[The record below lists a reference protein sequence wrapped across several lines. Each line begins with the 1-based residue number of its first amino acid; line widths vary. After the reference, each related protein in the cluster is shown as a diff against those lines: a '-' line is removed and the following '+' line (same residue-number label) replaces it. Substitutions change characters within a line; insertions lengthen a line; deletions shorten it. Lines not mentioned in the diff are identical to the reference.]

1 MREKFLQMRIYPNLS
16 KRNVR
21 NKKIPLYIKLR
32 YDGKKKELRLHHIY
46 DLSENE
52 FLNWNRSL
60 MRVAFKTSKTNT
72 YLNFIQNNFEEYLNQ
87 NFKIKRHSF
96 EEIITFITGNIP
108 TENRVSVINFIKD
121 VFEKNISKRLDIK
134 NGTIRNYRKAINNF
148 EKFIQYKNLDE
159 LLLIDFKFKN
169 AEDFKLFLGS
179 NLNNSNVS
187 SLSNI
192 KRIKTIFKVA
202 LDRGLI
208 NKNPFDNIKFTT
220 TNEKRTPSLTI
231 KELASIF
238 SNQKIMNDNKLAYY
252 RDLFV
257 FSCFTGLSFC
267 DLMNLSQED
276 IRYLD
281 KGYIKI
287 DTSRQKTNRAII
299 QVIPELAKIYVEK
312 YIVQNNKRKEIFPKI
327 ALETYNEK
335 LKLIGEIG
343 GIGVNLTSKV
353 SRTTCNQIIDNAE
366 FSNTYYKLKYMGW
379 STTKNIQMW
388 YTTIQDNVLIANANK
403 INLYLT
409 NNLINE

>member
-1 MREKFLQMRIYPNLS
+1 M
-16 KRNVR
+16 
-21 NKKIPLYIKLR
+21 
-32 YDGKKKELRLHHIY
+32 
-46 DLSENE
+46 
-52 FLNWNRSL
+52 
-60 MRVAFKTSKTNT
+60 
-72 YLNFIQNNFEEYLNQ
+72 
-87 NFKIKRHSF
+87 
-96 EEIITFITGNIP
+96 
-108 TENRVSVINFIKD
+108 
-121 VFEKNISKRLDIK
+121 
-134 NGTIRNYRKAINNF
+134 
-148 EKFIQYKNLDE
+148 
-159 LLLIDFKFKN
+159 IDFKFKN
-169 AEDFKLFLGS
+169 ADDFKVFLGS

-192 KRIKTIFKVA
+192 KRIKTIFKIA
-202 LDRGLI
+202 IDRGII

-276 IRYLD
+276 IRYID

-299 QVIPELAKIYVEK
+299 QVIPELAKICVDK
-312 YIVQNNKRKEIFPKI
+312 YIGQNNNRKEIFPKI

-335 LKLIGEIG
+335 LKLIGEIA

-366 FSNTYYKLKYMGW
+366 FSNTYYKMKYMGW

-388 YTTIQDNVLIANANK
+388 YTAIQDNVLIANANK
-403 INLYLT
+403 INLYLL
-409 NNLINE
+409 NNLTNE